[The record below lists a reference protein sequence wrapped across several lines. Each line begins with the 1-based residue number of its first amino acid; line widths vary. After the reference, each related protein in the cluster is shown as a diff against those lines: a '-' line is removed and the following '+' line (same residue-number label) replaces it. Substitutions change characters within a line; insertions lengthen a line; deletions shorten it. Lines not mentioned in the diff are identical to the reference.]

1 MKNRQELLER
11 IKKTSTIK
19 ETDILSESTFFNDKD
34 LISTSIPALNVI
46 LSGSLDGGFAPGS
59 TMFAG
64 PSKHF
69 KTLFALI
76 LLKSYL
82 EKYEDA
88 VALLYDSEFGAPF
101 AYFDALG
108 IDKSRV
114 VHTPFMDIEQ
124 LKFDIIAQLEAITKG
139 DKVFICIDSIG
150 MSASKKETEDALNEK
165 AVADMTRAKAL
176 KSLFRLV
183 TPRLTIKDIPLVS
196 VNHTYK
202 EIGMFPKDI
211 VGGGT
216 GAYYGSDD
224 IFIIGRQV
232 EKDGTV
238 VEGFNYVIN
247 VEKSRFVKEKSK
259 ILLEVT
265 FNEGI
270 NKWSGL
276 LDIALES
283 GHVIKPKNGWYQR
296 VFEEKNYR
304 IDDTNCL
311 EFWDPILKD
320 ESFKEFIK
328 KKYKLGSTNLIS

>member
-34 LISTSIPALNVI
+34 LISTAIPALNVI

-108 IDKSRV
+108 IDKGRV

-124 LKFDIIAQLEAITKG
+124 LKFDIIAQLEAIVKG

-304 IDDTNCL
+304 LDDTNCL

-328 KKYKLGSTNLIS
+328 KKYKLGTSTLIQ